1 MKKNAIVV
9 VYNNNIEIK
18 PNQNVNRM
26 IAAIQQ
32 NLKKLQM
39 SPSDRQESGLLS
51 VNDANL
57 LNHSPNEVIALL
69 SARECKADFVYF
81 RKFGDGRPSLP
92 QVYIYDNTKNQ
103 FAVDEIAAL
112 HRKVWNRGEAPLMYV
127 ISKTTVSIFSCARRP
142 DFLSKNGKLQ
152 CKPAETL
159 ELIGA
164 AQTELD
170 RFSGK
175 VFDNGMFWANPQN
188 AKLINKKKAAHQSLV
203 LAINEFDKKIAQGS
217 LPPKIGR
224 RLLILCILVKYL
236 EDRKVFPEEYFSRF
250 YPVSKCFFDV
260 LQNDKATI
268 LLFEDLE
275 THFNG
280 DVFTLTDVEKNA
292 LSSDCLQEFS
302 IFIEAKTIKSQ
313 MHFWSLYTF
322 EDIPVEIISYMYQ
335 NFVQGTDA
343 VYTPHFL
350 VDLLLDECMP
360 LEELQDDFKVF
371 DPACG
376 SGVFL
381 VGAYKRL
388 VHAWRY
394 RNEWNHPDSKTLK
407 CLLINNMF
415 GGDLDDTAVELT
427 AFSLCLALCDALQ
440 PNVIWNELRF
450 DQLKTNNIVNNDFF
464 NRKADASFDLVIG
477 NPPFEEKLTTP
488 AAQEINNEYEFQRGK
503 LPQTQ
508 ISYLF
513 LEHGFKFLVPDG
525 KLCLII
531 PHGILYNHGTQ
542 QFRKHIFSKWHVEE
556 VLDFISVR
564 GLFSS
569 ADVKVC
575 ALLIKNRL
583 PDNEHP
589 VTHITFRRTKNTH
602 EQLNFEIDHYDV
614 HNIPRD
620 LATEDRLIWRANLL
634 GGARVFSIIQRL
646 NQQRTLKEF
655 VDDKKGWEF
664 GEGFIAAKKNANE
677 AALWITNRQHLS
689 TEAFTQKGI
698 DESKITPYKGEYFK
712 SPYTESRY
720 TPPMILFKAH
730 DSLPLVLWTK
740 EYLTFKARIMSISG
754 GSEKELR
761 NVFNVINNHHRNYQ
775 FFLSLRGSQAL
786 TGKSTVPNSLD
797 FYNLPYP
804 EDLKQVALSITEQ
817 IIRDDVLDYLQ
828 LFVRM
833 GDESVLFKRKPTTDE
848 LDKFG
853 EVYCQLL
860 HSIYDSVKPY
870 KPILMSGLIC
880 FPFYFGSKPEID
892 FGDPEQ
898 LEENLNILIQRQHH
912 KTLQISRIV
921 RLYEKNVIYLIKP
934 NLLRYWIRS
943 IAIRDADETFAELRE
958 QGF

>member
-1 MKKNAIVV
+1 
-9 VYNNNIEIK
+9 
-18 PNQNVNRM
+18 M
-26 IAAIQQ
+26 ISAIQQ
-32 NLKKLQM
+32 NLNRLHMQD
-39 SPSDRQESGLLS
+39 SSRQVSGLLP
-51 VNDANL
+51 VNDGKIL
-57 LNHSPNEVIALL
+57 QHSPNEVIALL
-69 SARECKADFVYF
+69 SAQECKADYIYF
-81 RKFGDGRPSLP
+81 RTFVDGRPSLP
-92 QVYIYDNTKNQ
+92 QVYIYDNTNIRLT
-103 FAVDEIAAL
+103 DIEIAQL

-127 ISKTTVSIFSCARRP
+127 ICKTTISIFSCAREP
-142 DFLSKNGKLQ
+142 DFLSKSGILQ
-152 CKPAETL
+152 CKPAETI
-159 ELIGA
+159 ELISA
-164 AQTELD
+164 AQSELD

-175 VFDNGMFWANPQN
+175 AFDSGMFWANPQN
-188 AKLINKKKAAHQSLV
+188 DKLINKNKAAHQSLV
-203 LAINEFDKKIAQGS
+203 LAINEFDKKIANGC
-217 LPPKIGR
+217 LPDKVGR

-236 EDRKVFPEEYFSRF
+236 EDRKVFPEEYFCRF
-250 YPVSKCFFDV
+250 YPKSKCFFDI
-260 LQNDKATI
+260 LQNGKATI
-268 LLFEDLE
+268 QLFEDLE

-280 DVFTLTDVEKNA
+280 DVFALTEEEKKSISTDNI
-292 LSSDCLQEFS
+292 QEFS
-302 IFIEAKTIKSQ
+302 VFIGAKTLKNQ
-313 MHFWSLYTF
+313 LHFWELYTF

-335 NFVQGTDA
+335 NFVQGNDA

-394 RNEWNHPDSKTLK
+394 RNKWSNPDSTTLK
-407 CLLINNMF
+407 NLLKNNMF
-415 GGDLDDTAVELT
+415 GVDLDDTAVELT

-440 PNVIWNELRF
+440 PNVIWKELRF
-450 DQLKTNNIVNNDFF
+450 DQLKSNNIVNADFF
-464 NRKADASFDLVIG
+464 SRNADANFDLLIG
-477 NPPFEEKLTTP
+477 NPPFAEKLTTP
-488 AAQEINNEYEFQRGK
+488 AAEIINTRYETQRGK

-513 LEHGFKFLVPDG
+513 LEHGFKFLSPKG

-542 QFRKHIFSKWHVEE
+542 QFRKHIFSSWHVEE
-556 VLDFISVR
+556 VLDFVSVR

-575 ALLIKNRL
+575 TLLIQNRL
-583 PDNEHP
+583 PDNEQP
-589 VTHITFRRTKNTH
+589 VVHITFRRTKNTH

-614 HNIPRD
+614 HSIPRD
-620 LATEDRLIWRANLL
+620 LAANDRLIWRANLL

-646 NQQRTLKEF
+646 NQQRTLKIF
-655 VDDKKGWEF
+655 VDSKGWEF
-664 GEGFIAAKKNANE
+664 GEGFISAKKNANYR
-677 AALWITNRQHLS
+677 ASWITDKSHLPA
-689 TEAFTQKGI
+689 EAFNQNGI
-698 DESKITPYKGEYFK
+698 DESKITVYKGKLFK
-712 SPYTESRY
+712 SPYTESRF

-730 DSLPLVLWTK
+730 DSLPMVFWTK
-740 EYLTFKARIMSISG
+740 KYLTFKARIMSISG
-754 GSEKELR
+754 GTEKEIR
-761 NVFNVINNHHRNYQ
+761 CVYDVINKHHSNYK

-804 EDLKQVALSITEQ
+804 DDLNQIELSKTEQ

-833 GDESVLFKRKPTTDE
+833 GDGSELFKRQPTPEE
-848 LDKFG
+848 LNKFG
-853 EVYCQLL
+853 EVYCHLL
-860 HSIYDSVKPY
+860 QSIYGSVKPHR
-870 KPILMSGLIC
+870 PISMSGLIC
-880 FPFYFGSKPEID
+880 FPFYFGEKPEID
-892 FGDPEQ
+892 FGDLGK
-898 LEENLNILIQRQHH
+898 LEENLNTLTQRQHH

>member
-1 MKKNAIVV
+1 MNTA
-9 VYNNNIEIK
+9 IEI
-18 PNQNVNRM
+18 
-26 IAAIQQ
+26 
-32 NLKKLQM
+32 NLNKLQM
-39 SPSDRQESGLLS
+39 ASSNRQESGLLS
-51 VNDANL
+51 VNDSNIL
-57 LNHSPNEVIALL
+57 IHSPNEVIALL

-103 FAVDEIAAL
+103 LDADEIAAL

-127 ISKTTVSIFSCARRP
+127 ISITTVSIFSCARKP
-142 DFLSKNGKLQ
+142 DFLSKDGKLQ
-152 CKPAETL
+152 CKPAEKL
-159 ELIGA
+159 ELISA
-164 AQTELD
+164 AQAELD

-175 VFDNGMFWANPQN
+175 VFDSGMFWTNPQN
-188 AKLINKKKAAHQSLV
+188 TKLINKKKAAHQSLV
-203 LAINEFDKKIAQGS
+203 LAINEFDKKIAKGS
-217 LPPKIGR
+217 LPPNIGR

-236 EDRKVFPEEYFSRF
+236 EDRKVFPAEYFSRF
-250 YPVSKCFFDV
+250 YPGSKSFFDV

-268 LLFEDLE
+268 QLFEDLE

-280 DVFTLTDVEKNA
+280 DVFTLTDVEKIS
-292 LSSDCLQEFS
+292 LSTENLQEFS
-302 IFIEAKTIKSQ
+302 VFIEAKTRKSQ

-360 LEELQDDFKVF
+360 LEELRNDFRVF

-388 VHAWRY
+388 VNAWRF
-394 RNEWNHPDSKTLK
+394 RNEWEHPDSVTLK
-407 CLLINNMF
+407 NLLINNIF
-415 GGDLDDTAVELT
+415 GGDLDETAVELT

-450 DQLKTNNIVNNDFF
+450 DQLKTNNIIYKDFF
-464 NRKADASFDLVIG
+464 NRKAETSFDLVIG

-488 AAQEINNEYEFQRGK
+488 AAIEINNGYESQRGK

-525 KLCLII
+525 KLCLIV
-531 PHGILYNHGTQ
+531 PHGILYNYGTQ
-542 QFRKHIFSKWHVEE
+542 KFRHHIFSKWHVEE
-556 VLDFISVR
+556 VLDFISIR

-575 ALLIKNRL
+575 ALLIKNRF
-583 PDNEHP
+583 PDNEQP

-614 HNIPRD
+614 HNISRN

-634 GGARVFSIIQRL
+634 GGARVFSIIQRVIL
-646 NQQRTLKEF
+646 QRTLKEF
-655 VDDKKGWEF
+655 VDHNKWKF
-664 GEGFIAAKKNANE
+664 GEGFIVAGKNADRPAN
-677 AALWITNRQHLS
+677 WITGKKHLP
-689 TEAFTQKGI
+689 TPAFNHEGI
-698 DESKITPYKGEYFK
+698 DESKIFTYKGKFFSHPRSEELYN
-712 SPYTESRY
+712 S
-720 TPPMILFKAH
+720 PMILFKEH
-730 DSLPLVLWTK
+730 ESLPIVFWTK
-740 EYLTFKARIMSISG
+740 YNLTFLDKIVCITG
-754 GSEKELR
+754 GSKYELKIVYD
-761 NVFNVINNHHRNYQ
+761 NIKSNHRDYQ
-775 FFLSLRGSQAL
+775 FFLSLLGSQAL
-786 TGKSTVPNSLD
+786 IGKATAPLKQD
-797 FYNLPYP
+797 IENLPYP
-804 EDLKQVALSITEQ
+804 TKFEQIVLSETER
-817 IIRDDVLDYLQ
+817 IIRDDVLDYMQ

-833 GDESVLFKRKPTTDE
+833 GDESELFQRKATTDE
-848 LDKFG
+848 LNKFG
-853 EVYCQLL
+853 EIYCNLL
-860 HSIYDSVKPY
+860 RSIYASLKPHE
-870 KPILMSGLIC
+870 PVVMSGLVC
-880 FPFYFGSKPEID
+880 FPFYFGNKPEID
-892 FGDPEQ
+892 FGNSEQ

-943 IAIRDADETFAELRE
+943 VAIRDADETFAELRE

>member
-1 MKKNAIVV
+1 METK
-9 VYNNNIEIK
+9 
-18 PNQNVNRM
+18 
-26 IAAIQQ
+26 IQQ
-32 NLKKLQM
+32 NLNKLDM
-39 SPSDRQESGLLS
+39 SASSQQESGLFP
-51 VNDANL
+51 VNDGNI

-69 SARECKADFVYF
+69 SAQECKADYVYF
-81 RKFGDGRPSLP
+81 RKFGDGRPPIP
-92 QVYIYDNTKNQ
+92 QVYIYDNTSNR
-103 FAVDEIAAL
+103 FTDPIEIAQL
-112 HRKVWNRGEAPLMYV
+112 QQKVWNRGEAPLMYV
-127 ISKTTVSIFSCARRP
+127 IGKTTVSIFSCAREP
-142 DFLSKNGKLQ
+142 DFLSKNGKMQ
-152 CKPAETL
+152 CKPAKTI
-159 ELIGA
+159 ELISA

-175 VFDNGMFWANPQN
+175 AFDSGMFWANPEN
-188 AKLINKKKAAHQSLV
+188 ARLVNKNKAAHQSLV
-203 LAINEFDKKIAQGS
+203 RAINEFDKKIATGS
-217 LPPKIGR
+217 LPAIVGR

-250 YPVSKCFFDV
+250 HPEANCFFDV
-260 LQNDKATI
+260 LQNDRATI

-280 DVFTLTDVEKNA
+280 DVFALTEDEKNV
-292 LSSDCLQEFS
+292 LSVENLREFS
-302 IFIEAKTIKSQ
+302 EFIEAKTLVSQ
-313 MHFWSLYTF
+313 RHFWELYTF

-335 NFVQGTDA
+335 NFVKGFDA

-360 LEELQDDFKVF
+360 LEELRDDFKVF

-394 RNEWNHPDSKTLK
+394 RNEWNHPDSTTLK
-407 CLLINNMF
+407 NLLKNNMF
-415 GGDLDDTAVELT
+415 GVDLDDSAVELT

-450 DQLKTNNIVNNDFF
+450 DQLKTNNIVKADFF
-464 NRKADASFDLVIG
+464 SRNADAYFDLLIG

-488 AAQEINNEYEFQRGK
+488 AAQQINTEYESQRGK

-513 LEHGFKFLVPDG
+513 LEHGFKFLVPQG

-531 PHGILYNHGTQ
+531 PHGILYNYGTQ
-542 QFRKHIFSKWHVEE
+542 RFRKHIFSSWHVEE

-575 ALLIKNRL
+575 ALLIQNRL
-583 PDNEHP
+583 PDNEQP
-589 VTHITFRRTKNTH
+589 VTHITFRRTKNTR

-620 LATEDRLIWRANLL
+620 LATDDRLIWRANLL

-655 VDDKKGWEF
+655 VDSKEGWEF
-664 GEGFIAAKKNANE
+664 GEGFIAAKKNANDR
-677 AALWITNRQHLS
+677 APWITGKKHLS
-689 TEAFTQKGI
+689 TDAFTQTGI
-698 DESKITPYKGEYFK
+698 DESKMTVYKDEFFK
-712 SPYTESRY
+712 SSYTKSRF

-730 DSLPLVLWTK
+730 DSLPLEFWTK
-740 EYLTFKARIMSISG
+740 EYFTFKARIMSITG
-754 GSEKELR
+754 GSEKDLR
-761 NVFNVINNHHRNYQ
+761 NVFDVINNHHRNYQ

-804 EDLKQVALSITEQ
+804 EDLKQVDLSITEQ
-817 IIRDDVLDYLQ
+817 IIRDDILDYLE

-833 GDESVLFKRKPTTDE
+833 GDESELFKRKPSTDE

-853 EVYCQLL
+853 EVYCHLL
-860 HSIYDSVKPY
+860 NSIYDSVKSY
-870 KPILMSGLIC
+870 KPIVMSGLIC
-880 FPFYFGSKPEID
+880 FPFYFGDKPEID
-892 FGDPEQ
+892 FGDPEK

>member
-1 MKKNAIVV
+1 
-9 VYNNNIEIK
+9 
-18 PNQNVNRM
+18 
-26 IAAIQQ
+26 
-32 NLKKLQM
+32 M
-39 SPSDRQESGLLS
+39 SASDRQESGLLS
-51 VNDANL
+51 VNDGNIL
-57 LNHSPNEVIALL
+57 DHSPNEVIALL
-69 SARECKADFVYF
+69 SAQECKADYVYF
-81 RKFGDGRPSLP
+81 RNFGDGRPPLP
-92 QVYIYDNTKNQ
+92 QVYIYDNTKNRLTYN
-103 FAVDEIAAL
+103 EIAKL

-127 ISKTTVSIFSCARRP
+127 IGKTTVSIFSCARKP
-142 DFLSKNGKLQ
+142 DFLSNGKLQ
-152 CKPAETL
+152 YKPAETL
-159 ELIGA
+159 ELISA

-175 VFDNGMFWANPQN
+175 AFDSGMFWANPQN
-188 AKLINKKKAAHQSLV
+188 TKLINKKKAAHQSLV
-203 LAINEFDKKIAQGS
+203 LAIKEFDKKIAKGS
-217 LPPKIGR
+217 LPEKVGR

-250 YPVSKCFFDV
+250 HPESKCFFDV

-280 DVFTLTDVEKNA
+280 DVFALTEEEKNS
-292 LSSDCLQEFS
+292 LSTDNIQEFS
-302 IFIEAKTIKSQ
+302 EFIGAKTLKNQ
-313 MHFWSLYTF
+313 LHFWTLYTF

-335 NFVQGTDA
+335 NFVQGSDA

-360 LEELQDDFKVF
+360 LEELRDDFKVF

-394 RNEWNHPDSKTLK
+394 RNEWNHPDSTTLK
-407 CLLINNMF
+407 NLLKNNMF
-415 GGDLDDTAVELT
+415 GVDLDETAVELT

-450 DQLKTNNIVNNDFF
+450 DQLKTNNIVKADFF
-464 NRKADASFDLVIG
+464 SRNADANFDLLIG

-488 AAQEINNEYEFQRGK
+488 AAQQINTEYETQRGK

-508 ISYLF
+508 SSYLF
-513 LEHGFKFLVPDG
+513 LEHGFKFLVPEG

-531 PHGILYNHGTQ
+531 PHGILYNYGTQ
-542 QFRKHIFSKWHVEE
+542 RFRKHIFSSWHVEE

-575 ALLIKNRL
+575 ALLIQNRL
-583 PDNEHP
+583 PDNEQP
-589 VTHITFRRTKNTH
+589 VTHITFRRTKNTR

-620 LATEDRLIWRANLL
+620 LATDDRLIWRANLL
-634 GGARVFSIIQRL
+634 GGARVFSIIQRF
-646 NQQRTLKEF
+646 NHQRTLKEF
-655 VDDKKGWEF
+655 VDNNKWKF
-664 GEGFIAAKKNANE
+664 GEGFIVAGKNADKP
-677 AALWITNRQHLS
+677 ADWITGKKHLPTS
-689 TEAFTQKGI
+689 AFNNEGI
-698 DESKITPYKGEYFK
+698 DESKVFNYKGKLF
-712 SPYTESRY
+712 SHPRSVALFNS
-720 TPPMILFKAH
+720 PMILFKEH
-730 DSLPLVLWTK
+730 ESLPIVFWTK
-740 EYLTFKARIMSISG
+740 YNLTFLDKIVCITG
-754 GSEKELR
+754 GKKHELEKVYD
-761 NVFNVINNHHRNYQ
+761 NIKNNHRDYQ
-775 FFLSLRGSQAL
+775 FFLSLLGSQAL
-786 TGKSTVPNSLD
+786 TGKATAPLKQD
-797 FYNLPYP
+797 IENLPYP
-804 EDLKQVALSITEQ
+804 TKSEQIALSKTER
-817 IIRDDVLDYLQ
+817 IIRDDVLEYMQ

-833 GDESVLFKRKPTTDE
+833 GDESELFKRKPTNEE
-848 LDKFG
+848 LNKFG

-860 HSIYDSVKPY
+860 RSIYDSVKPHE
-870 KPILMSGLIC
+870 PVVMSGLIC
-880 FPFYFGSKPEID
+880 FPFYFGDKPEID
-892 FGDPEQ
+892 FGDADK
-898 LEENLNILIQRQHH
+898 LEKNLNTLIQRQHH

>member
-1 MKKNAIVV
+1 M
-9 VYNNNIEIK
+9 ET
-18 PNQNVNRM
+18 
-26 IAAIQQ
+26 AIQQ
-32 NLKKLQM
+32 NLKRLHM
-39 SPSDRQESGLLS
+39 SASDRQESGLLS
-51 VNDANL
+51 VNDGKIQD
-57 LNHSPNEVIALL
+57 HSPNEVIALL
-69 SARECKADFVYF
+69 SAQECKADYVYF
-81 RKFGDGRPSLP
+81 RNFGDGRPPLP
-92 QVYIYDNTKNQ
+92 QVYIYDNTKNRLT
-103 FAVDEIAAL
+103 DNEIAQL

-127 ISKTTVSIFSCARRP
+127 IGKTSVSIFSCARNP

-152 CKPAETL
+152 YKPAETF
-159 ELIGA
+159 ELISA
-164 AQTELD
+164 AQAELD

-175 VFDNGMFWANPQN
+175 AFDSGMFWANPQN
-188 AKLINKKKAAHQSLV
+188 TKLINKKKAAHQSLV
-203 LAINEFDKKIAQGS
+203 LAINEFDKKIATGS
-217 LPPKIGR
+217 LPQKVGR

-250 YPVSKCFFDV
+250 HPESKCFFDV

-280 DVFTLTDVEKNA
+280 DVFALTEEEKNS
-292 LSSDCLQEFS
+292 LSTDNIQEFS
-302 IFIEAKTIKSQ
+302 EFIGAKTLKNQ
-313 MHFWSLYTF
+313 LHFWTLYTF

-335 NFVQGTDA
+335 NFVQGSDA

-360 LEELQDDFKVF
+360 LEELRDDFKVF

-394 RNEWNHPDSKTLK
+394 RNEWNHPDSTTLK
-407 CLLINNMF
+407 NLLKNNMF
-415 GGDLDDTAVELT
+415 GVDLDETAVELT

-464 NRKADASFDLVIG
+464 KLNSDASFDLMIG
-477 NPPFEEKLTTP
+477 NPPFLTLKTP
-488 AAQEINNEYEFQRGK
+488 AAQEIFKTYESQGVKFSQK
-503 LPQTQ
+503 E

-513 LEHGFKFLVPDG
+513 LKHGFKFLVPGG

-531 PHGILYNHGTQ
+531 PHGILYNYGTQ
-542 QFRKHIFSKWHVEE
+542 EFRKHIFSTWHVEE

-564 GLFSS
+564 GLFRS

-575 ALLIKNRL
+575 ALLIQNRL
-583 PDNEHP
+583 PDNEQP

-646 NQQRTLKEF
+646 EQQRTLKEF
-655 VDDKKGWEF
+655 VESMDGWEF
-664 GEGFIAAKKNANE
+664 GEGFIAAKKNANDR
-677 AALWITNRQHLS
+677 APWITGKKHLP
-689 TEAFTQKGI
+689 TDAFTQNGI
-698 DESKITPYKGEYFK
+698 DESKITDYKDKLFK
-712 SPYTESRY
+712 SSYTESRF
-720 TPPMILFKAH
+720 TNPMILFKAH
-730 DSLPLVLWTK
+730 DSLPLAFWTK

-754 GSEKELR
+754 GSEKDLR
-761 NVFNVINNHHRNYQ
+761 YVFDVINNHHRNYQ

-786 TGKSTVPNSLD
+786 TGKSTVPNTLD
-797 FYNLPYP
+797 FFNLPYP
-804 EDLKQVALSITEQ
+804 EDLKQVELSTTEQ

-833 GDESVLFKRKPTTDE
+833 GDESELFKRKPTSEE
-848 LDKFG
+848 LNKFG
-853 EVYCQLL
+853 EVYCHLL
-860 HSIYDSVKPY
+860 QSIYDSVKPHE
-870 KPILMSGLIC
+870 PIVMSGLTC
-880 FPFYFGSKPEID
+880 FPFYFGDKPEID
-892 FGDPEQ
+892 FDDPEK
-898 LEENLNILIQRQHH
+898 LEENLNTLVQRQHH

>member
-1 MKKNAIVV
+1 MDT
-9 VYNNNIEIK
+9 
-18 PNQNVNRM
+18 
-26 IAAIQQ
+26 AIQQ
-32 NLKKLQM
+32 NLKRLHM
-39 SPSDRQESGLLS
+39 SAPSRQESGLLP
-51 VNDANL
+51 VNDGKIQV
-57 LNHSPNEVIALL
+57 HSPNEVIALL
-69 SARECKADFVYF
+69 SAQECKADYVYF
-81 RKFGDGRPSLP
+81 RKFGDGRPPLP
-92 QVYIYDNTKNQ
+92 QVYIYDNTKNR
-103 FAVDEIAAL
+103 FADTIEIAEL
-112 HRKVWNRGEAPLMYV
+112 HRKVWNRGESPLMYV
-127 ISKTTVSIFSCARRP
+127 IGKTTVSIFSCAREP

-164 AQTELD
+164 AQAELD

-175 VFDNGMFWANPQN
+175 AFDSGMFWANPQN
-188 AKLINKKKAAHQSLV
+188 SKLINKKKAAHQSLV
-203 LAINEFDKKIAQGS
+203 LAINEFDKKIATGS
-217 LPPKIGR
+217 LPQKIGR

-250 YPVSKCFFDV
+250 HPGSKCFFDV

-275 THFNG
+275 AHFNG
-280 DVFTLTDVEKNA
+280 DVFALAEEEKNS
-292 LSSDCLQEFS
+292 LTTDNIQEFS
-302 IFIEAKTIKSQ
+302 VFIGAKTLKNQ
-313 MHFWSLYTF
+313 LHFWTLYTF

-335 NFVQGTDA
+335 NFVQGSDA

-360 LEELQDDFKVF
+360 LEELRDDFKVF

-394 RNEWNHPDSKTLK
+394 RNEWNNPDSTTLK
-407 CLLINNMF
+407 NLLKNNMF
-415 GGDLDDTAVELT
+415 GVDLDDTAVELT

-440 PNVIWNELRF
+440 PNVIWKELRF
-450 DQLKTNNIVNNDFF
+450 NQLKTNNIVNADFF
-464 NRKADASFDLVIG
+464 SRNADANFDLLIG

-488 AAQEINNEYEFQRGK
+488 AAEKINTEYENQREK

-513 LEHGFKFLVPDG
+513 LEHGFKFLAPEG

-531 PHGILYNHGTQ
+531 PHGFLYNYGTQ
-542 QFRKHIFSKWHVEE
+542 KFRKHIFSSWHVEE

-575 ALLIKNRL
+575 ALLIQNRL
-583 PDNEHP
+583 PDNEQP
-589 VTHITFRRTKNTH
+589 VVHITFRRNKSTH

-614 HNIPRD
+614 HGIPRD
-620 LATEDRLIWRANLL
+620 LATVDRLIWRANLL
-634 GGARVFSIIQRL
+634 GGARVFSIIQRI

-655 VDDKKGWEF
+655 VDDKEGWEF
-664 GEGFIAAKKNANE
+664 GEGFIAAKKNANDR
-677 AALWITNRQHLS
+677 APWITDKKHLP
-689 TEAFTQKGI
+689 TRAFTQYGI
-698 DESKITPYKGEYFK
+698 DESKITDYKGKFFK
-712 SPYTESRY
+712 SRYTESRF

-730 DSLPLVLWTK
+730 DSLPVEFWTK
-740 EYLTFKARIMSISG
+740 HYLTFLDKIICING
-754 GSEKELR
+754 GKKHELEKIYD
-761 NVFNVINNHHRNYQ
+761 VIKNNHRDYQ
-775 FFLSLRGSQAL
+775 FFLSLLGSQAL
-786 TGKSTVPNSLD
+786 TGKATAPLKQD
-797 FYNLPYP
+797 IENLPYP
-804 EDLKQVALSITEQ
+804 VKLEQIALSETEK
-817 IIRDDVLDYLQ
+817 IIRDDVLDYMQ
-828 LFVRM
+828 LFVRK
-833 GDESVLFKRKPTTDE
+833 GDESDLFKLKPTDDE
-848 LDKFG
+848 LNKFG
-853 EVYCQLL
+853 KVYCHLL
-860 HSIYDSVKPY
+860 RSIYDSIKPHE
-870 KPILMSGLIC
+870 PIVMSGLIC
-880 FPFYFGSKPEID
+880 CPFYFGDKPEID
-892 FGDPEQ
+892 FGDADK
-898 LEENLNILIQRQHH
+898 LEENLNMLILRQHH

-958 QGF
+958 QGY

>member
-1 MKKNAIVV
+1 MASTIL
-9 VYNNNIEIK
+9 
-18 PNQNVNRM
+18 
-26 IAAIQQ
+26 Q
-32 NLKKLQM
+32 NLNRLHM
-39 SPSDRQESGLLS
+39 SASSRQESGLLS
-51 VNDANL
+51 VNDSKIQD
-57 LNHSPNEVIALL
+57 HSPNEVIALL
-69 SARECKADFVYF
+69 SAQECKADYVYF
-81 RKFGDGRPSLP
+81 RKFVDGRPPLP
-92 QVYIYDNTKNQ
+92 QVYIYDNTKNR
-103 FAVDEIAAL
+103 FSDPLEIAEL

-127 ISKTTVSIFSCARRP
+127 IGQTTVNIFSCARAP
-142 DFLSKNGKLQ
+142 DFFNKGKGKLQ
-152 CKPAETL
+152 YKPAETF
-159 ELIGA
+159 ELISA
-164 AQTELD
+164 AQSELD

-175 VFDNGMFWANPQN
+175 EFDSGMFWANPQN
-188 AKLINKKKAAHQSLV
+188 TKLINKKKAAHQSLV
-203 LAINEFDKKIAQGS
+203 LAINEFDKKIATGS

-250 YPVSKCFFDV
+250 QSESKYFFDV

-280 DVFTLTDVEKNA
+280 DVFSLTEEEKKA
-292 LSSDCLQEFS
+292 LSIDNLQEFS
-302 IFIEAKTIKSQ
+302 LFIEAKTLKNQ
-313 MHFWSLYTF
+313 MHFWTLYTF

-335 NFVQGTDA
+335 NFVKGSDA

-360 LEELQDDFKVF
+360 LEELRDEFRVL

-388 VHAWRY
+388 VNAWRY
-394 RNEWNHPDSKTLK
+394 RNEWKHPESATLK
-407 CLLINNMF
+407 NLLKNNIF
-415 GGDLDDTAVELT
+415 GVDIDEDGTAVELT

-440 PNVIWNELRF
+440 PNVIWKELRF
-450 DQLKTNNIVNNDFF
+450 DQLKTTNIVNADFF
-464 NRKADASFDLVIG
+464 SRNADTSFDLLIG
-477 NPPFEEKLTTP
+477 NPPFGEELTTP
-488 AAQEINNEYEFQRGK
+488 DAKKINAEYEAQREN

-513 LEHGFKFLVPDG
+513 LEHGFKFLVPKG

-531 PHGILYNHGTQ
+531 PHGILYNYGTQ
-542 QFRKHIFSKWHVEE
+542 QFRKHIFSTWHVEE

-564 GLFSS
+564 GLFRS

-575 ALLIKNRL
+575 VLLIQNRL
-583 PDNEHP
+583 PDNEKP

-634 GGARVFSIIQRL
+634 GGARVFSIVQRL
-646 NQQRTLKEF
+646 EQQRTLKEF
-655 VDDKKGWEF
+655 VDGKEGWEF
-664 GEGFIAAKKNANE
+664 GEGFIAAKKNANDR
-677 AALWITNRQHLS
+677 APWITDKRHLP
-689 TEAFTQKGI
+689 TEAFTQNGI
-698 DESKITPYKGEYFK
+698 NELQITDYRGEFFK
-712 SPYTESRY
+712 SSYSASRF
-720 TPPMILFKAH
+720 THPMILFKAH
-730 DSLPLVLWTK
+730 DSLPLVFWTK

-754 GSEKELR
+754 GAEKDLQY
-761 NVFNVINNHHRNYQ
+761 VFDVINNHHRNYE

-786 TGKSTVPNSLD
+786 TGKSTVPNALD

-804 EDLKQVALSITEQ
+804 DDLEQIELSKTEQ

-833 GDESVLFKRKPTTDE
+833 GDESELFKRKPTLEE
-848 LDKFG
+848 LNKFG
-853 EVYCQLL
+853 EVYCHLL
-860 HSIYDSVKPY
+860 RSIYDSVKPY
-870 KPILMSGLIC
+870 RPIVMSGLIC
-880 FPFYFGSKPEID
+880 FPFYFGDKPEID
-892 FGDPEQ
+892 FGDTEK
-898 LEENLNILIQRQHH
+898 LENNLNILIQRQHH

-921 RLYEKNVIYLIKP
+921 RLYEKNVIYLVKP

-958 QGF
+958 QGY